1 MIANSVTQ
9 LIGKTPLI
17 HIQNNIYAKCE
28 FLNPGGSV
36 KDRIALNMIQEAIKR
51 GEITPDTPIVEP
63 TSGNTGIAIAMIA
76 ASLGLRAI
84 IVMPES
90 MSVERRKLMRF
101 LGAQLILTPAELGM
115 RGAIEK
121 AQELQIKGA
130 FMLNQFENPDNPA
143 MHEKTTAVEILQ
155 DMPHVDIFVAGVGTG
170 GTLMGVG
177 RVLKKENQNI
187 KLIAVEPKKSPV
199 LSGGTPGPHK
209 IQGIGAGFV
218 PKIVDRSIFSE
229 IVQIDDEEAIKT
241 SQTLAKTKGLMVGI
255 SSGANMAAAKKIAK
269 RYPNKKIVTILCDT
283 AERYLSTELFSGL
296 S

>member
-1 MIANSVTQ
+1 MIANSITE
-9 LIGKTPLI
+9 LIGNTPLI
-17 HIQNNIYAKCE
+17 HIQDNIYAKCE

-36 KDRIALNMIQEAIKR
+36 KDRIALNMIQEAMRR
-51 GEITPDTPIVEP
+51 GEITQETPIVEP

-121 AQELQIKGA
+121 AQELRSQGA
-130 FMLNQFENPDNPA
+130 FMLNQFENPDNPK
-143 MHEKTTAVEILQ
+143 MHEKTTAKEILQ
-155 DMPHVDIFVAGVGTG
+155 SLPQVDIFVAGVGTG
-170 GTLMGVG
+170 GTIMGVG
-177 RVLKKENQNI
+177 KTLKKHNNNI
-187 KLIAVEPKKSPV
+187 KLVAVEPKKSPV

-218 PKIVDRSIFSE
+218 PKIVDRSFFSE

-241 SQTLAKTKGLMVGI
+241 SQILAKTKGLMVGI
-255 SSGANMAAAKKIAK
+255 SSGANVAAAKKIAK
-269 RYPNKKIVTILCDT
+269 RNPSKKIVTILCDT